1 MEIFKAA
8 ATPNQVSQQIAQAPQ
23 TRPVENTQIQS
34 DSTQKNKPSNDLKEN
49 LQLSNEELSKKTK
62 EATDRLNKQMEQL
75 DTNVRFNYNDK
86 INIMVV
92 QVTEASTGKVIR
104 QLPSEQAIKISEYFK
119 ESIGILF
126 DKES

>member
-8 ATPNQVSQQIAQAPQ
+8 SAQNQTTQISNQALQ
-23 TRPVENTQIQS
+23 TRQVEHIQTQT
-34 DSTQKNKPSNDLKEN
+34 DSVQKNNQDQKVQDDTK
-49 LQLSNEELSKKTK
+49 LSNEEIAKQTKK
-62 EATDRLNKQMEQL
+62 ATDQLNKQMEQL

-86 INIMVV
+86 INMMVV
-92 QVTEASTGKVIR
+92 QVTEATTGKVIR

-126 DKES
+126 DKEI

>member
-8 ATPNQVSQQIAQAPQ
+8 AAQNQVAAVQPSQPSQ
-23 TRPVENTQIQS
+23 TRPVEHTQIQS
-34 DSTQKNKPSNDLKEN
+34 DSTQKAEQGVNADTK
-49 LQLSNEELSKKTK
+49 LSNEELAKQTK
-62 EATDRLNKQMEQL
+62 EATDKLNEQMEQL

-92 QVTEASTGKVIR
+92 QVTEATTGKVIR